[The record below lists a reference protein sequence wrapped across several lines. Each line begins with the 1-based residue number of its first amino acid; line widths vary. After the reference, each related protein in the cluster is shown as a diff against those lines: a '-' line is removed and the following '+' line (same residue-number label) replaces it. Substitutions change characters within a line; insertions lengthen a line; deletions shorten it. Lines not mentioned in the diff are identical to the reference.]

1 MPMPKL
7 RPQRRLKAQFTVT
20 ALLASLTAQAVTA
33 THLGTPVMGLT
44 QAQAQVSPRLIQ
56 TSQNSK
62 VIPLL
67 LAATREENPQ
77 RALKILD
84 EARTELKKEG
94 LASADTARISGLID
108 DLEKKLRTRIGPQN
122 APANNSGSS
131 NSGTTAAGVANSGTG
146 STHLLAL
153 PAVTDLASLAGT
165 PATSA
170 TTASN
175 GGTKIEVPATNAA
188 EVAKTLQANPEVRD
202 MLWEIGRS
210 RLARDTHNLDGLVQD
225 RTGKTVAEID
235 TQEEA
240 LREAADKPGALLSYL
255 DSIGLL
261 KLDVSKSNLQLKQ
274 EYDGISLDVLADH
287 LIGNAMRFSGGAGAL
302 RGALIEQGKIGNYG
316 GLAIETAGTLAV
328 NAKLVLRLADLYGI
342 EMDETERQ
350 MVLNLVFLAFKVG
363 LRYGIHSPT
372 TQSIFASLGNRFTNA
387 RSAVTAGGG
396 LIAFMKSLA
405 TNKAVLS
412 AAGPEAGALLANVA
426 KTEAPHSTTA
436 AGTPE
441 KPATRSAKLKAWAD
455 KVKLTKLFHIV
466 AQGAL
471 SSAETYGVGV
481 TAKELFRSARLER
494 RRIHNEN
501 FRRFLMT
508 APGEGFFKLL
518 VLSMNDGRPSTDANL
533 NNPQSLSKEMRA
545 KTEFIM
551 NTARSARMCSA
562 SDLKAL
568 EAKTDREMLAT
579 LRYACDGNSSVA
591 RFNRLQA
598 EILTFGEIPQEYV
611 ADLRAVSR
619 EHRLRMGELILQMQI
634 IDGDRNPDEVQFFR
648 NVIAKILGLDGI
660 TDLEYFDRLQSFI
673 YEHGGLERSK
683 AGPTGFAIR
692 NTSEPAPYDMNIGYT
707 SINGPD
713 APNGRAAEESS
724 KDATKK

>member
-1 MPMPKL
+1 MRMPKL
-7 RPQRRLKAQFTVT
+7 QSPRRLKAQFTVT
-20 ALLASLTAQAVTA
+20 ALIASLTTQALTA
-33 THLGTPVMGLT
+33 TNLGMPVMGLT

-62 VIPLL
+62 VVPLI

-122 APANNSGSS
+122 APANNSGNS
-131 NSGTTAAGVANSGTG
+131 NNGTSAAGVASSGSG
-146 STHLLAL
+146 HLLTL
-153 PAVTDLASLAGT
+153 PAVTDLASLSTA
-165 PATSA
+165 AA
-170 TTASN
+170 TTSTN
-175 GGTKIEVPATNAA
+175 GAKIEAPATNAA
-188 EVAKTLQANPEVRD
+188 EVEKTLQANPEVRD

-372 TQSIFASLGNRFTNA
+372 TQSIFASLGNRFSNA
-387 RSAVTAGGG
+387 RTAMTAGGG

-436 AGTPE
+436 NGTPE
-441 KPATRSAKLKAWAD
+441 KPATRAGKLKAWAE
-455 KVKLTKLFHIV
+455 KVKLMKLFHIV

-518 VLSMNDGRPSTDANL
+518 VLSMNDGRPSVETNAAN
-533 NNPQSLSKEMRA
+533 PGSLSKEMQA

-551 NTARSARMCSA
+551 NTARSARMCST

-568 EAKTDREMLAT
+568 EAKVDRETLAT

-598 EILTFGEIPQEYV
+598 EMLTFGEIPQEYV

-683 AGPTGFAIR
+683 SGPTGFAIR

-713 APNGRAAEESS
+713 APNGRAAEEAS
-724 KDATKK
+724 KDAAKK